1 MKITPAKVIV
11 QIVYSEDKVS
21 DELNEYKKDLESYGA
36 VVFLVRTGND
46 MKCVLKSQ
54 IIRVLAY
61 LLPFIKP
68 NDTIVTAD
76 VDAFIMT
83 PDIYKPLLLP
93 NRKIWLYRYAFTL
106 GSGSTFMMPFIG
118 AKAHV
123 WKEMLNYDPSLDFP
137 EEGILGNNLPKMI
150 DTYSKKMNFSDT
162 YTWDVD
168 QHIVSYGIL
177 NSGYCTLPTQN
188 KLWKELKLE
197 PKYIHFL
204 HKLHLRP
211 RVEIIHLICKIHKN
225 FSTLS
230 NCPVVWNKRYRVD
243 NSKN

>member
-123 WKEMLNYDPSLDFP
+123 WREMLEYDATEDYPDQ
-137 EEGILGNNLPKMI
+137 GILGNNIPKMI
-150 DTYSKKMNFSDT
+150 QTYSKKMNFSENNT
-162 YTWDVD
+162 
-168 QHIVSYGIL
+168 
-177 NSGYCTLPTQN
+177 
-188 KLWKELKLE
+188 
-197 PKYIHFL
+197 
-204 HKLHLRP
+204 
-211 RVEIIHLICKIHKN
+211 
-225 FSTLS
+225 
-230 NCPVVWNKRYRVD
+230 
-243 NSKN
+243 